1 MHADLEAVLA
11 RELAGF
17 TVRTVRPLGAGV
29 DNIAYEVNDE
39 LIVRFAAEP
48 DHERRAEIVR
58 REAQLLDVLRELSS
72 LPVPEPVL
80 ASPDDGFLAY
90 DKLPG
95 VPLASLP
102 GPQRVGPHFAATLAE
117 FLTRLHS
124 APVSQ
129 LRRLV
134 DVELE
139 PLEQWL
145 GYTRSDYLKMVGS
158 IPPAVRRPIE
168 SFLAAAVPEANFA
181 PAFCHNDLGAEH
193 VLVDSDSRE
202 CTGILDWTDAAIT
215 DPARDFGPLYRD
227 CGPTVVDAALAAY
240 GAGPGLRERD
250 LLWQV
255 RGVRGHRT
263 RLGNRQTRVCRE
275 RHRCTGLAVSGIVL
289 RLAASLRAPT

>member
-1 MHADLEAVLA
+1 MGIEMHADLEAVLA
-11 RELAGF
+11 RELAGY
-17 TVRTVRPLGAGV
+17 TVRSVKPLGAGV

-58 REAQLLDVLRELSS
+58 REAQLLDALGEFSS

-90 DKLPG
+90 HKLPG

-102 GPQRVGPHFAATLAE
+102 EPQRVGPRFAATMAE

-129 LRRLV
+129 LRNLV
-134 DVELE
+134 DVALE
-139 PLEQWL
+139 PLEHWL
-145 GYTRSDYLKMVGS
+145 GYARSDYLNVVGS
-158 IPPAVRRPIE
+158 IPPAVRKPIE
-168 SFLAAAVPEANFA
+168 SLLAAPVPEANFA

-202 CTGILDWTDAAIT
+202 CTGILDWTDAAIS
-215 DPARDFGPLYRD
+215 DPARDFGRLYRD
-227 CGPTVVDAALAAY
+227 CGPTVVDAALAGY
-240 GAGPGLRERD
+240 GGGPDLRERAIFY
-250 LLWQV
+250 
-255 RGVRGHRT
+255 G
-263 RLGNRQTRVCRE
+263 
-275 RHRCTGLAVSGIVL
+275 RCAVFEDIAHGLATGKRMYAQNAI
-289 RLAASLRAPT
+289 AALGWLFPA

>member
-102 GPQRVGPHFAATLAE
+102 GPQRVGHISPPRWLSFSPVCTPH
-117 FLTRLHS
+117 
-124 APVSQ
+124 
-129 LRRLV
+129 RLV
-134 DVELE
+134 SCGASSTLSSNR
-139 PLEQWL
+139 WSNGL
-145 GYTRSDYLKMVGS
+145 G
-158 IPPAVRRPIE
+158 IPDPI
-168 SFLAAAVPEANFA
+168 
-181 PAFCHNDLGAEH
+181 
-193 VLVDSDSRE
+193 
-202 CTGILDWTDAAIT
+202 I
-215 DPARDFGPLYRD
+215 
-227 CGPTVVDAALAAY
+227 
-240 GAGPGLRERD
+240 
-250 LLWQV
+250 
-255 RGVRGHRT
+255 
-263 RLGNRQTRVCRE
+263 
-275 RHRCTGLAVSGIVL
+275 
-289 RLAASLRAPT
+289 

>member
-1 MHADLEAVLA
+1 MRADLEAVLA

-58 REAQLLDVLRELSS
+58 REAQLLDLLRELSS

-90 DKLPG
+90 HKLPG

-168 SFLAAAVPEANFA
+168 SF
-181 PAFCHNDLGAEH
+181 
-193 VLVDSDSRE
+193 
-202 CTGILDWTDAAIT
+202 
-215 DPARDFGPLYRD
+215 GPLYRD

-240 GAGPGLRERD
+240 GAGPGLRERAIFYGRCAVFED
-250 LLWQV
+250 IAHGLETGKRV
-255 RGVRGHRT
+255 YAENAIAA
-263 RLGNRQTRVCRE
+263 LGW
-275 RHRCTGLAVSGIVL
+275 LFPA
-289 RLAASLRAPT
+289 